1 MNALMDFGG
10 GVSWIWIIIIGGL
23 AGWIAE
29 KVTKSDHG
37 LFKNII
43 VGVVGAF
50 IGDRLVKLLNL
61 NVEAAFPGAWFLPNL
76 LVSTA
81 GAIILLLIVKA
92 VRGRS

>member
-1 MNALMDFGG
+1 MNTLMDFGG
-10 GVSWIWIIIIGGL
+10 GVNWIWILIIGGL

-29 KVTKSDHG
+29 KVTGSDHG
-37 LFKNII
+37 LIKNVI
-43 VGVVGAF
+43 VGIVGSL

-81 GAIILLLIVKA
+81 GAIILLFIVKA
-92 VRGRS
+92 IRGRS